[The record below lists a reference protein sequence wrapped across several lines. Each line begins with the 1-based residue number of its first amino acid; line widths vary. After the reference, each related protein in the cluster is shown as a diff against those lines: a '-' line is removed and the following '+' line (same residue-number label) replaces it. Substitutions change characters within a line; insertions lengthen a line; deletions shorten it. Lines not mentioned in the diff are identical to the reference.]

1 MDIQKQKKL
10 QDLLKSW
17 ISGTIFTSK
26 GFVKCGISRM
36 LAKQYK
42 ENGWID
48 VFGHGAFNRPQD
60 AIEWYGALYAI
71 QSQLNQDVHVGAKT
85 ALELHGLSHFLSM
98 GRSNIDLLKATDL
111 IIPKWFI
118 DHNFKEQIRV
128 TTCTFLPPKL
138 GMHEIIIEGVPISI
152 SSRERAALELLYLTP
167 RFYSFDE
174 IPLILDSLG
183 TMMSVPLN
191 ELLLQC
197 SSEKVKRLMLY
208 FGEKQGHDWYKS
220 IHETIQ
226 IGTSPL
232 KIAAQNGKYISKY
245 NISIPSEYI
254 IKNESAI
261 KF

>member
-26 GFVKCGISRM
+26 GFVEHGISRM

-42 ENGWID
+42 ANGWINS
-48 VFGHGAFNRPQD
+48 FGHGAFIRSQD
-60 AIEWYGALYAI
+60 NIEWYGALYAI
-71 QSQLNQDVHVGAKT
+71 QNQLNQDVHVGAKT

-98 GRSNIDLLKATDL
+98 GRSNIDLLKAPS
-111 IIPKWFI
+111 IVIPKWFV
-118 DHNFKEQIRV
+118 DHSFQEQIRI

-138 GMHEIIIEGVPISI
+138 GMHEMEIEGIPISI

-174 IPLILDSLG
+174 IPLILESLG
-183 TMMSVPLN
+183 TMITDHLK

-197 SSEKVKRLMLY
+197 SSEKVKRLILY
-208 FGEKQGHDWYKS
+208 FGEKQGHNWYNS
-220 IHETIQ
+220 IRETIE
-226 IGTSPL
+226 IGTTPL
-232 KIAAQNGKYISKY
+232 KISPQNGKYIANY
-245 NISIPSEYI
+245 NISIPAEYI
-254 IKNESAI
+254 IRNESEI